1 MLGALRVMPAWVAPA
16 ATPPVAGYVGW
27 WDASDASSIT
37 QSSGAVSQWADKS
50 GNSKHLAQSTG
61 SAKPTTGAVTQ
72 NGLNVLSFDGGDALV
87 GPRPHSALPLT
98 WFVVAVNDET
108 GGTQRTLMAMR
119 DAGSGDTRLYRTG
132 GDKIASYDG
141 GGGTAGSTSWST
153 TAHMISWTYAAD
165 SNQELFADAASQ
177 GSRLG
182 NATPTWNATN
192 WTVGGLSSS
201 EELWLGKI
209 GEIIAYGSVLGT
221 TDRQSVEAYL
231 TAKWGTP

>member
-1 MLGALRVMPAWVAPA
+1 
-16 ATPPVAGYVGW
+16 
-27 WDASDASSIT
+27 
-37 QSSGAVSQWADKS
+37 
-50 GNSKHLAQSTG
+50 
-61 SAKPTTGAVTQ
+61 
-72 NGLNVLSFDGGDALV
+72 
-87 GPRPHSALPLT
+87 
-98 WFVVAVNDET
+98 
-108 GGTQRTLMAMR
+108 
-119 DAGSGDTRLYRTG
+119 
-132 GDKIASYDG
+132 
-141 GGGTAGSTSWST
+141 
-153 TAHMISWTYAAD
+153 MISWTYAAD